1 MDWITF
7 PLGTRLIMPRAALKA
22 RLIIPRA
29 ALKGCPIPVV
39 VVFSLTLPPA
49 LPNSFAVLI

>member
-29 ALKGCPIPVV
+29 ALKGCPILVV